1 MTHYNLSKNLL
12 SAGFFLNYFWFG
24 AKVTR
29 CCHRHYH
36 LASSNISDITH
47 FKLAFSSLIKSR
59 ILHAPSQRPIKVM
72 GKLFLLTGVR
82 EPLNATTRT
91 GPNSEQSKCPLDF
104 FLSYA
109 DPLEAACDRQSKAV
123 SPHYWLDSLV
133 ALSWAAGK
141 RWKWSV
147 RWAVRLMRDAGFCC
161 WNTARVWGGE
171 KSLVRIR
178 VDVSSSRWLF
188 KPSCCSFSP
197 PLPSSFSATLLLHY
211 HLHPPPPFFIYPS
224 SSSSITTFFPPP
236 STRHLRPLISLP
248 NSPPLYL
255 CY

>member
-12 SAGFFLNYFWFG
+12 SAGIFLNYFWFG

-29 CCHRHYH
+29 CCHRQYH

-47 FKLAFSSLIKSR
+47 FKLVFSSLIKSR
-59 ILHAPSQRPIKVM
+59 ILRAPSQRPIKVM
-72 GKLFLLTGVR
+72 GMLFLITGVR

-133 ALSWAAGK
+133 ALPWAAGK
-141 RWKWSV
+141 GWKWSV
-147 RWAVRLMRDAGFCC
+147 RWAVRLMRDAGFYC
-161 WNTARVWGGE
+161 WKTARVWGG
-171 KSLVRIR
+171 KKN
-178 VDVSSSRWLF
+178 RWSELEWTYLRQDDFSNLF
-188 KPSCCSFSP
+188 AVLFRLPYPPP
-197 PLPSSFSATLLLHY
+197 PLPSSSSANPSSPLPPSPTATPCSFT
-211 HLHPPPPFFIYPS
+211 PPPPSPPS
-224 SSSSITTFFPPP
+224 SSSFNPPP
-236 STRHLRPLISLP
+236 SSAHITS
-248 NSPPLYL
+248 
-255 CY
+255 